1 MDLKIKNVR
10 KDEWDRFGEFC
21 RKSNRS
27 RTEMLKEFI
36 RDAGKFEA
44 IIDTELRMKAII
56 DDVIAHLDL
65 NTHAYLLNVK
75 NGILP
80 LVDTEEEDNYE
91 VFDKTKSSNGRIAK

>member
-36 RDAGKFEA
+36 RDAGQFETV
-44 IIDTELRMKAII
+44 IHTELRMKAII
-56 DDVIAHLDL
+56 DDAIAHLDL
-65 NTHAYLLNVK
+65 NTQAYILNVQQ
-75 NGILP
+75 GLIP
-80 LVDTEEEDNYE
+80 LVEEKVKEEND
-91 VFDKTKSSNGRIAK
+91 S

>member
-36 RDAGKFEA
+36 RDAGQFETV
-44 IIDTELRMKAII
+44 IHTELRMKAII

-65 NTHAYLLNVK
+65 NTRAYILNVQQ
-75 NGILP
+75 GLIP
-80 LVDTEEEDNYE
+80 LVEEKVKEEND
-91 VFDKTKSSNGRIAK
+91 S